1 MSNNNR
7 PSQLLCQ
14 YCDKRGHDAKR
25 CFKLF
30 PHLHQSR
37 PSAHHTTVPSPTHAP
52 WIVDSGASHHVTSQL
67 SNLALHQ
74 PYEGPDDIQIGDG
87 SGLSITHTGST
98 FISPSFSLSN
108 VLCVPSINQNLISVA
123 KFCRS
128 NHTSIEFLPSYFV
141 VKDLRTGT
149 PLLHGKNRHDLYEW
163 PASLNEAVALL
174 RLSLLL
180 SLLRL
185 HRQSGMGDLAIHPQK

>member
-14 YCDKRGHDAKR
+14 YCDKRGHDAKC

-52 WIVDSGASHHVTSQL
+52 WIVDSGASHHVLQ
-67 SNLALHQ
+67 Q
-74 PYEGPDDIQIGDG
+74 PYEGPNDIQIGDG

-108 VLCVPSINQNLISVA
+108 VLCRPSINQNLISVA

-128 NHTSIEFLPSYFV
+128 NHTSIEFLLFTLF
-141 VKDLRTGT
+141 LRICAQG
-149 PLLHGKNRHDLYEW
+149 LLCSTERIGMI
-163 PASLNEAVALL
+163 SM
-174 RLSLLL
+174 
-180 SLLRL
+180 
-185 HRQSGMGDLAIHPQK
+185 SGPPR